1 MSRALCAGV
10 ASAWLAS
17 ASLWAADVWE
27 SKPFHAWTDKELE
40 NVLSD
45 SPWAGKG
52 SVTYVQSRS
61 QPIQDEATVTWL
73 SARVMREALARKEY
87 GATPEIPRRA
97 QEIIAQTPTSYIV
110 TLKISKGPS
119 SASYAGRAETML
131 NETFLQLK
139 GKPPI
144 AASQV
149 DGDVV
154 GQDGKP
160 LAALDEPVS
169 RGGVVSTR
177 RPIVLASAA
186 QRSGGGSGG
195 GTGGGARGGTTSGGQ
210 RGGGRGDGRGRGAR
224 GTFGP
229 ATGASSLL
237 TFRFP
242 RDPIT
247 LDDKEVEFVTKLCGG
262 GGGGGPLPIPDFLQL
277 NSAAQQRGGAGGGFP
292 GDLGIPPTQS
302 APQGPACNYSVKK
315 KFKLK
320 DMVVKGELLL

>member
-10 ASAWLAS
+10 VSAWLVT

-40 NVLSD
+40 NVLTD

-97 QEIIAQTPTSYIV
+97 QEVIAQTPTSYIV

-119 SASYAGRAETML
+119 SASHAGRAEAML

-144 AASQV
+144 PASQA
-149 DGDVV
+149 DGEVV

-160 LAALDEPVS
+160 LAALEGPAS
-169 RGGVVSTR
+169 RGGVVSTG
-177 RPIVLASAA
+177 RPMVLASAA
-186 QRSGGGSGG
+186 QRGGGGSGG

-210 RGGGRGDGRGRGAR
+210 RGGARGEGRGAR

-229 ATGASSLL
+229 VSGASSLL

-262 GGGGGPLPIPDFLQL
+262 SGGGPVPIPDFLQL
-277 NSAAQQRGGAGGGFP
+277 NSAAAPQRGGGGGGFP
-292 GDLGIPPTQS
+292 GDLGIPTTQS